1 MRLAAEFGPI
11 TARKRGH
18 RRGTSV
24 ALSWEAMLARV
35 HIFGLLLCCGA
46 SLLTASPTLASTSR
60 TLADSA
66 PQPGAAAVSP
76 TRENPLAERERL
88 RKDLSGVQ
96 AEIDRLK
103 AAGPGLRN
111 DYVLR
116 ARLADAEAIARRLT
130 ELDAQIKA
138 RTDAAVGHAP
148 AALAPTIGSEPVASP
163 TDGPTELE
171 AKADIL
177 TDQAHR
183 TQAQAVALQARI
195 DQVRGRLELHR
206 RASALEND
214 PFAPL
219 EGSRRRLAPGVSP
232 SSEKSAQF
240 SPSNAA
246 QPPGPAAPRTGS
258 NTPTSVTVTDHA
270 AAGGATTPPTP
281 AGTASAVQVRDVL
294 DPSASAQVRR
304 NDAAAPVPTDLPSM
318 ERQLAA
324 LKARAQHLDTQAQAL
339 RARAR
344 AH

>member
-1 MRLAAEFGPI
+1 
-11 TARKRGH
+11 
-18 RRGTSV
+18 
-24 ALSWEAMLARV
+24 MLARV
-35 HIFGLLLCCGA
+35 HIFGVLLSCA
-46 SLLTASPTLASTSR
+46 SLLTASPTLAASR

-66 PQPGAAAVSP
+66 SQPSPAAASP
-76 TRENPLAERERL
+76 PRENPLAERERL
-88 RKDLSGVQ
+88 RKDLRGVQ
-96 AEIDRLK
+96 DEIDRLK

-138 RTDAAVGHAP
+138 RTEAVVGRAP
-148 AALAPTIGSEPVASP
+148 AALGPVVGSEPLASP

-177 TDQAHR
+177 TDQARR

-219 EGSRRRLAPGVSP
+219 EGSRRRLAPGVSS
-232 SSEKSAQF
+232 SSEKSTPYSAT
-240 SPSNAA
+240 STPP
-246 QPPGPAAPRTGS
+246 QPGLPKTGANGPA
-258 NTPTSVTVTDHA
+258 SVTATDHS
-270 AAGGATTPPTP
+270 AAGGAATPPTP

>member
-1 MRLAAEFGPI
+1 M
-11 TARKRGH
+11 
-18 RRGTSV
+18 
-24 ALSWEAMLARV
+24 
-35 HIFGLLLCCGA
+35 
-46 SLLTASPTLASTSR
+46 
-60 TLADSA
+60 
-66 PQPGAAAVSP
+66 
-76 TRENPLAERERL
+76 
-88 RKDLSGVQ
+88 Q

-148 AALAPTIGSEPVASP
+148 ASLTAAVGNEPVASP
-163 TDGPTELE
+163 SDGPTELE

-177 TDQAHR
+177 TDQARR
-183 TQAQAVALQARI
+183 TQAQAVALQTRI
-195 DQVRGRLELHR
+195 DQVRGRRELHR

-219 EGSRRRLAPGVSP
+219 EGSRRRLAPGVSA
-232 SSEKSAQF
+232 SGEKNAPYSATPQV
-240 SPSNAA
+240 PVT
-246 QPPGPAAPRTGS
+246 APRTGS
-258 NTPTSVTVTDHA
+258 NGPTSVTTTDHA

-281 AGTASAVQVRDVL
+281 VGTASAAQLRDVL
-294 DPSASAQVRR
+294 DPSTSAQVRR
-304 NDAAAPVPTDLPSM
+304 NEAAAPLPTDLPSM

-324 LKARAQHLDTQAQAL
+324 LKARAQHLDAQAQAL

>member
-1 MRLAAEFGPI
+1 M
-11 TARKRGH
+11 
-18 RRGTSV
+18 
-24 ALSWEAMLARV
+24 
-35 HIFGLLLCCGA
+35 FGLLLSCGA
-46 SLLTASPTLASTSR
+46 SLLTSSPTLAASL

-66 PQPGAAAVSP
+66 PQAAASA

-88 RKDLSGVQ
+88 RKDLSSVQ

-148 AALAPTIGSEPVASP
+148 ASLAPAVGSEPMASP

-177 TDQAHR
+177 TDQARR
-183 TQAQAVALQARI
+183 TQAQAVALQTRI
-195 DQVRGRLELHR
+195 DQVRGRRELHR

-219 EGSRRRLAPGVSP
+219 EGSRRRLAPGGVSS
-232 SSEKSAQF
+232 SSEKGPVVSG
-240 SPSNAA
+240 PVP
-246 QPPGPAAPRTGS
+246 PPGPGPRTGT
-258 NTPTSVTVTDHA
+258 NNPASVTATDHA
-270 AAGGATTPPTP
+270 AAGGATTPPFP

-294 DPSASAQVRR
+294 DPSTSAQVRR
-304 NDAAAPVPTDLPSM
+304 NDAAAPVPTDLPAM

-324 LKARAQHLDTQAQAL
+324 LKARAQHLDAQAQAL

>member
-1 MRLAAEFGPI
+1 MRLAAEFDAIG
-11 TARKRGH
+11 ARRRGH

-35 HIFGLLLCCGA
+35 HIFGLLLSCGA
-46 SLLTASPTLASTSR
+46 SLLTASPTLAASR

-66 PQPGAAAVSP
+66 TAGP
-76 TRENPLAERERL
+76 TRENPVAERERL
-88 RKDLSGVQ
+88 RKALSGVQ
-96 AEIDRLK
+96 SEIDRLK

-138 RTDAAVGHAP
+138 RTDAAVGRAP
-148 AALAPTIGSEPVASP
+148 AALAPAVGSEPVASP

-177 TDQAHR
+177 TDQARR

-195 DQVRGRLELHR
+195 NLVRGRLELHR

-219 EGSRRRLAPGVSP
+219 EGSRRRLAPGIA
-232 SSEKSAQF
+232 SSSDKNAPYSATSAPQ
-240 SPSNAA
+240 A
-246 QPPGPAAPRTGS
+246 PGPGPRTGS
-258 NTPTSVTVTDHA
+258 NTPTSVTATDHA
-270 AAGGATTPPTP
+270 AAGGGTTTPPTP
-281 AGTASAVQVRDVL
+281 AGTSSSVQVRDVL
-294 DPSASAQVRR
+294 DPSTSAQVRR

-344 AH
+344 VH

>member
-1 MRLAAEFGPI
+1 
-11 TARKRGH
+11 
-18 RRGTSV
+18 
-24 ALSWEAMLARV
+24 MLARV
-35 HIFGLLLCCGA
+35 HIFGLLLSCGA
-46 SLLTASPTLASTSR
+46 SLLTASPTLAASL

-66 PQPGAAAVSP
+66 PQASTAA

-88 RKDLSGVQ
+88 RKDLSSVQ

-148 AALAPTIGSEPVASP
+148 ASLTAAVGNEPVASP

-177 TDQAHR
+177 TDQARR
-183 TQAQAVALQARI
+183 TQAQAVALQTRI
-195 DQVRGRLELHR
+195 DQVRGRRELHR

-219 EGSRRRLAPGVSP
+219 EGSRRRLAPGVSA
-232 SSEKSAQF
+232 SGEK
-240 SPSNAA
+240 NARTQRRRRSQSRLHA
-246 QPPGPAAPRTGS
+246 PAPMA
-258 NTPTSVTVTDHA
+258 
-270 AAGGATTPPTP
+270 
-281 AGTASAVQVRDVL
+281 
-294 DPSASAQVRR
+294 RR
-304 NDAAAPVPTDLPSM
+304 
-318 ERQLAA
+318 R
-324 LKARAQHLDTQAQAL
+324 
-339 RARAR
+339 
-344 AH
+344 

>member
-1 MRLAAEFGPI
+1 
-11 TARKRGH
+11 
-18 RRGTSV
+18 
-24 ALSWEAMLARV
+24 MLVRV
-35 HIFGLLLCCGA
+35 HIFGLLLSCGA
-46 SLLTASPTLASTSR
+46 SLLTASPALASTSR

-66 PQPGAAAVSP
+66 PQPATSSP
-76 TRENPLAERERL
+76 TSRESSLAERERL
-88 RKDLSGVQ
+88 RADLARMQ

-116 ARLADAEAIARRLT
+116 ARLADAEAVARRLT

-138 RTDAAVGHAP
+138 RTDAAVGRAP
-148 AALAPTIGSEPVASP
+148 ATVAPVAGSEPVASP
-163 TDGPTELE
+163 TDGPNELE

-177 TDQAHR
+177 TDQSRR

-219 EGSRRRLAPGVSP
+219 EGSRRRLAPGVS
-232 SSEKSAQF
+232 SSNEKNGVISG
-240 SPSNAA
+240 S
-246 QPPGPAAPRTGS
+246 GPAAPATAPHVGSTNGPTGL
-258 NTPTSVTVTDHA
+258 TATDHA
-270 AAGGATTPPTP
+270 AAAGGTTPPIPSATP
-281 AGTASAVQVRDVL
+281 SALQVRDVL

-304 NDAAAPVPTDLPSM
+304 NEAAAPVPTDLPSM
-318 ERQLAA
+318 ERQLAG
-324 LKARAQHLDTQAQAL
+324 LKARAQHLDAQAQAL

>member
-1 MRLAAEFGPI
+1 
-11 TARKRGH
+11 
-18 RRGTSV
+18 
-24 ALSWEAMLARV
+24 MLARV
-35 HIFGLLLCCGA
+35 HIFGLLLSCGA
-46 SLLTASPTLASTSR
+46 SLLTASPTLAASR

-66 PQPGAAAVSP
+66 AATAAAGP
-76 TRENPLAERERL
+76 TRENPAAERERL

-96 AEIDRLK
+96 SEIDRLK

-138 RTDAAVGHAP
+138 RTDAAVGRAP
-148 AALAPTIGSEPVASP
+148 AARAPAVGSEPVASP

-177 TDQAHR
+177 TDQARR
-183 TQAQAVALQARI
+183 TQAQVVVLQARI
-195 DQVRGRLELHR
+195 NQVRGRLELHR

-219 EGSRRRLAPGVSP
+219 EGSRRRLAPGVSVS
-232 SSEKSAQF
+232 SSEKSTAY
-240 SPSNAA
+240 SGAGTPPPLP
-246 QPPGPAAPRTGS
+246 PPGLPHTG
-258 NTPTSVTVTDHA
+258 PTSVTTTDHA
-270 AAGGATTPPTP
+270 AAGGGAATPPTP
-281 AGTASAVQVRDVL
+281 TATSSAVQVRDVL

>member
-1 MRLAAEFGPI
+1 
-11 TARKRGH
+11 
-18 RRGTSV
+18 
-24 ALSWEAMLARV
+24 MLARV
-35 HIFGLLLCCGA
+35 HIFGLLLSCGA
-46 SLLTASPTLASTSR
+46 SLLTASPTLAASL

-66 PQPGAAAVSP
+66 PQTATAAASA

-88 RKDLSGVQ
+88 RKDLSSVQ

-138 RTDAAVGHAP
+138 RTDAAVGHVPVSLAP
-148 AALAPTIGSEPVASP
+148 AVGSEPVASP

-177 TDQAHR
+177 TDQARR
-183 TQAQAVALQARI
+183 TQAQAVALQTRI
-195 DQVRGRLELHR
+195 DQVRGRRELHR

-219 EGSRRRLAPGVSP
+219 EGSRRRLAPGGVSS
-232 SSEKSAQF
+232 SSEKG
-240 SPSNAA
+240 PVVYGPVP
-246 QPPGPAAPRTGS
+246 PPGPGPRTGTNS
-258 NTPTSVTVTDHA
+258 PTSVTATDHA

-281 AGTASAVQVRDVL
+281 VGTVSAAQLRDVL

-304 NDAAAPVPTDLPSM
+304 NEAAAPVPTDLPSM

-324 LKARAQHLDTQAQAL
+324 LKARSQHLDAQAQAL

-344 AH
+344 TH